1 MTQSR
6 TRAGNVPFMDYS
18 NLVNTSSSSMT
29 SSFTTQKRGSGKTW
43 VMVREFDRGEEAD
56 NVRKNKEWAYFYA
69 GKNIDGNRKSTEV
82 ENFVDDVAEVAVNR
96 CSKCIKLIYKA
107 DSLQVI
113 MFEDEEEQKFH
124 DFDIM
129 EMYKIRR

>member
-1 MTQSR
+1 L
-6 TRAGNVPFMDYS
+6 GN
-18 NLVNTSSSSMT
+18 
-29 SSFTTQKRGSGKTW
+29 
-43 VMVREFDRGEEAD
+43 EFDRGEEAD